1 MKTNEVLEALGDLY
15 GLTRDPV
22 ALDAMQEINSQRETI
37 AKLVAIIMANT
48 LLLERLFKD
57 GRMTEAEFETF
68 NESSKAYLANCGIG
82 VGDKRTVTRDMN

>member
-1 MKTNEVLEALGDLY
+1 MKTIEVLEALGDLY
-15 GLTRDPV
+15 GLTREPV

-57 GRMTEAEFETF
+57 GRMTEAEFEMF
-68 NESSKAYLANCGIG
+68 NESSKAYLAGCGIG
-82 VGDKRTVTRDMN
+82 VEDKRTITRDMN